1 MHCRKGS
8 THGSLRVKREMI
20 QHGVF
25 FPITKHEN
33 RQLRINIFSRPGVV
47 SVSTTKNYST
57 VTAMLQMKVG
67 NLKCVP
73 CKIFTRMH
81 KMKLCL
87 PRLAN
92 EQSVNESL
100 SRGEIIH
107 TWMFV
112 QSSEIPQHIWLNLN
126 HSLSC
131 LEKFTAK
138 FIPKCKLKWL
148 IFLEFEHNHNL
159 QYM

>member
-8 THGSLRVKREMI
+8 AHWSLRVKREMI

-25 FPITKHEN
+25 FTITKDEN
-33 RQLRINIFSRPGVV
+33 KQLSINIFSRPV

-57 VTAMLQMKVG
+57 VAAMLQMKVG

-73 CKIFTRMH
+73 WKIFTRMH
-81 KMKLCL
+81 KTKLRL
-87 PRLAN
+87 PKLAN

-131 LEKFTAK
+131 LEKFIAK
-138 FIPKCKLKWL
+138 FIPKCKLKVTD
-148 IFLEFEHNHNL
+148 IFGIWT
-159 QYM
+159 QP